1 MRYQELYEQIAPGH
15 YRPIVHFYDGI
26 PCDTK
31 VDNIIVSD
39 STGELHWVELDR
51 PVYAINI
58 CRLLE
63 HIDPKY
69 FEYDGDYDGHMAKTE
84 LAEQKMREWAKRNN
98 FCFYAAP
105 REDFTQREALSM
117 AYDNGFD
124 GVIMEDLS

>member
-15 YRPIVHFYDGI
+15 YRPTVPFFDGI
-26 PCDTK
+26 PCDFM
-31 VDNIIVSD
+31 VDSHIVSD
-39 STGELHWVELDR
+39 KEWHWVELSR
-51 PVYAINI
+51 PVFGINI
-58 CRLLE
+58 CRMLE
-63 HIDPKY
+63 HIDPEY

-105 REDFTQREALSM
+105 REDFSVTAACREAY
-117 AYDNGFD
+117 AGGFD

>member
-1 MRYQELYEQIAPGH
+1 MRYQELYEQITPGH
-15 YRPIVHFYDGI
+15 FRPTVPFFDGI
-26 PCDTK
+26 PCDSM
-31 VDNIIVSD
+31 VDSHIVSD
-39 STGELHWVELDR
+39 ETGEWHWVELGR

-58 CRLLE
+58 CRMLE
-63 HIDPKY
+63 HIDPEY

-105 REDFTQREALSM
+105 REDFSHREALSM
-117 AYDNGFD
+117 AYNNGFD